1 MASYMS
7 NIIMFFIAAV
17 IFYFF
22 FFRKYPGF
30 FKEKKNIVVFCIS
43 IPAAIVLHIIIRCLP
58 EGLQTPAL
66 YAMSIVWLVFLKMK
80 PARQKTTHK
89 AMAAF
94 PNAGKS
100 IFRKY
105 IELQAQR
112 NKLIGQYS
120 EQMNQNFFSHTPQL
134 C

>member
-1 MASYMS
+1 MSY
-7 NIIMFFIAAV
+7 IIMFFITAV

-22 FFRKYPGF
+22 CFRKHPEF
-30 FKEKKNIVVFCIS
+30 FKEKKNIVVLCIS
-43 IPAAIVLHIIIRCLP
+43 IPGAIVLHIIIRCLP

-66 YAMSIVWLVFLKMK
+66 YAMSIVCLVFLKMK
-80 PARQKTTHK
+80 PARQKTTHE

-100 IFRKY
+100 ILRKY

-120 EQMNQNFFSHTPQL
+120 EQTDENFFPHSPQF